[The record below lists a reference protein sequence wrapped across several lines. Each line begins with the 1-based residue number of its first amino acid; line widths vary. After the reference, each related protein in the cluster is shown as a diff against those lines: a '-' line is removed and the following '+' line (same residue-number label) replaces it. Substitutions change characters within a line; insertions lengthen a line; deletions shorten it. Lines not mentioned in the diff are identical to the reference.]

1 MPPNFP
7 ARFHPSDIIEFG
19 SDRKVINSL
28 LHHAFLPS
36 VIDQLQHFSEYCV
49 GLYVRVVLKES

>member
-28 LHHAFLPS
+28 FHAFLCD
-36 VIDQLQHFSEYCV
+36 IYLLQHFSGYCL
-49 GLYVRVVLKES
+49 GLYVRVVLKEF